1 MNDSSED
8 LEMAA
13 QPLELPAAPVA
24 ERRSFEATESAPASC
39 ELFEGGLGI

>member
-1 MNDSSED
+1 MNDSIED

-13 QPLELPAAPVA
+13 QPLDLPAARAA
-24 ERRSFEATESAPASC
+24 ERRSFEAAEPAPASC